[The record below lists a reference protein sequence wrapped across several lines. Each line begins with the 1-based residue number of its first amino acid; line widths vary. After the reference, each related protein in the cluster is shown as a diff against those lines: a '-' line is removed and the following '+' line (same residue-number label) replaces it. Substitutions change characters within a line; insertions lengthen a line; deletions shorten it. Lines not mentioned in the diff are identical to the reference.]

1 MKTKREYYQVK
12 IKYYYEDYNVMRGFE
27 TNSLEDAKSRY
38 NAMIRLLQ
46 KEEAANNWL
55 LQLNKI
61 YKNNV
66 VPVMICSSSGVS
78 AESPLV

>member
-1 MKTKREYYQVK
+1 MKSKKEFYQVK
-12 IKYYYEDYNVMRGFE
+12 IKYYYEDYNTMRGFE
-27 TNSLEDAKSRY
+27 TNSFEEAKKRY
-38 NAMIRLLQ
+38 SAMQKLLQ
-46 KEEAANNWL
+46 KEEAESVWL
-55 LQLNKI
+55 LQLNKV

>member
-1 MKTKREYYQVK
+1 MKTKKEFYQVK
-12 IKYYYEDYNVMRGFE
+12 IKYFHEDYNVMRGFE
-27 TNSLEDAKSRY
+27 TNSFEEAKKRY
-38 NAMIRLLQ
+38 DSMQKLLQ
-46 KEEAANNWL
+46 KEEAQNSWL

>member
-27 TNSLEDAKSRY
+27 TNSFEDAKSRY

>member
-27 TNSLEDAKSRY
+27 TNSFEEAKKRY
-38 NAMIRLLQ
+38 VAMQKILQ
-46 KEEAANNWL
+46 KEENSNSWI

-66 VPVMICSSSGVS
+66 VPVMVCSSSGVS